1 MTTRC
6 TLRKKLAHGDAQGDD
21 QGCDTQRL
29 VSQTMGRPFVAEG
42 GFGLGCK
49 PREVLA
55 MWDNPPLPSPHK
67 AVDKQQQLSTEF
79 KRLGVSETRSKFC
92 LGVWDFRP
100 RLGWCGTLKWPFN

>member
-42 GFGLGCK
+42 GFGLGRK

-55 MWDNPPLPSPHK
+55 MWDSPPLPSPHK
-67 AVDKQQQLSTEF
+67 AVDKQQQLIM
-79 KRLGVSETRSKFC
+79 
-92 LGVWDFRP
+92 
-100 RLGWCGTLKWPFN
+100 N

>member
-42 GFGLGCK
+42 GFGLGRK

-55 MWDNPPLPSPHK
+55 MWDSPPLPSPHK
-67 AVDKQQQLSTEF
+67 AVDKQQQQQRF
-79 KRLGVSETRSKFC
+79 GGVELASQSMVIRMWKLE
-92 LGVWDFRP
+92 
-100 RLGWCGTLKWPFN
+100 

>member
-6 TLRKKLAHGDAQGDD
+6 TLRKKPAHGDAQGDD

-42 GFGLGCK
+42 GFGLGRK

-55 MWDNPPLPSPHK
+55 MWDSPPLPSPHK
-67 AVDKQQQLSTEF
+67 AVDKQQVENTANL
-79 KRLGVSETRSKFC
+79 RSGPNNFEARTPEV
-92 LGVWDFRP
+92 VWP
-100 RLGWCGTLKWPFN
+100 

>member
-6 TLRKKLAHGDAQGDD
+6 TLREKLAHGDAQGDD

-42 GFGLGCK
+42 GFGLERK

-55 MWDNPPLPSPHK
+55 MWDSPPLPSPHK
-67 AVDKQQQLSTEF
+67 AVDKQQQPVQDLRDFDFSKLILIREL
-79 KRLGVSETRSKFC
+79 RLIH
-92 LGVWDFRP
+92 
-100 RLGWCGTLKWPFN
+100 